1 MNPILLIIT
10 ICLYVISVVFALLS
24 GMAAKRIRP
33 GKILMPMAFHI
44 VLVFTGTVFLAL
56 IPEEPVSHYLLLC
69 GVCSGVAL
77 SGWALRNESL
87 AGFLRIYL
95 ACYLL
100 SLPLFLWSPSLLFYV
115 ISGSYSEY
123 REEQQIHLNS
133 NYHLIEQQSMLVNN
147 GAPIRYKVVRKFG
160 IYNQTLA
167 RNLDFGE
174 PLKSARLMEI
184 SKDTMII
191 AVTTVSAKSD
201 TIGFRPG
208 MKKSV
213 ITRKKRDD
221 P

>member
-1 MNPILLIIT
+1 MNPLLLIVT

-33 GKILMPMAFHI
+33 GKILMPMAIHL

-56 IPEEPVSHYLLLC
+56 LPEEPLSHYLLLC
-69 GVCSGVAL
+69 GICTGVAL
-77 SGWALRNESL
+77 SGWALRNETL
-87 AGFLRIYL
+87 AVFFRVYL
-95 ACYLL
+95 GCYLL
-100 SLPLFLWSPSLLFYV
+100 SLPLFLWSPSLLFYI
-115 ISGSYSEY
+115 ISGSHSEF
-123 REEQQIHLNS
+123 REEQQIHLSN
-133 NYHLIEQQSMLVNN
+133 NYHLIEQQSMLANK
-147 GAPIRYKVVRKFG
+147 GEPIRYKVVRKFG

-174 PLKSARLMEI
+174 PLRTASLEKI

-191 AVTTVSAKSD
+191 SVTTVSSRKD

-213 ITRKKRDD
+213 ITRKK
-221 P
+221 PE